1 MRNKNTAVLMS
12 GSYCSVCKKKPS
24 FFYRKYSGQKLCKK
38 CFSESIE
45 AKVRATITKYSMLKF
60 DDKLAIAVSGGKDS
74 LSLLHI
80 LAKLQKYRPKT
91 SLTAIT
97 IDEGIKGY
105 RDEALDIAEKNC
117 NALQIPLYIT
127 SFKELFGLTLDELII
142 KLQAKGKTELTP
154 CAYCGVLRRRAI
166 NVAARNIGATKIAT
180 AHTLDDETQT
190 VLMNILRGDTDRLS
204 KEKPITN
211 YVHSMFIRKI
221 KPFCEIPENE
231 SALYAYIKK
240 ITFQDTPC
248 PYASEALRNDI
259 RTMLNN
265 IEEKHTGTKFAISRT
280 MEKLQPAIEQVLTKK
295 DFKTCKDC
303 GEPTSQ
309 ILCKTCEML
318 HQIR

>member
-1 MRNKNTAVLMS
+1 MS
-12 GSYCSVCKKKPS
+12 GSYCTVCKKKES
-24 FFYRKYSGQKLCKK
+24 FFYRKYSGQKLCRK
-38 CFSESIE
+38 CFSESVE
-45 AKVRATITKYSMLKF
+45 AKVRATITKYNMLKF
-60 DDKLAIAVSGGKDS
+60 DDKLAVAVSGGKDS

-91 SLTAIT
+91 TLTAIT

-117 NALQIPLYIT
+117 KTLEIPLHII
-127 SFKELFGLTLDELII
+127 SFKELFGLTLDEII
-142 KLQAKGKTELTP
+142 TKLRAKGQIELTP

-166 NVAARNIGATKIAT
+166 NTAARNVGATKIAT

-190 VLMNILRGDTDRLS
+190 VLMNILRGDTTRLS
-204 KEKPITN
+204 KEKPLTN
-211 YVHSMFIRKI
+211 QVHPMFVRKI

-240 ITFQDTPC
+240 IPFQDTPC
-248 PYASEALRNDI
+248 PYASDALRNDI

-280 MEKLQPAIEQVLTKK
+280 MERLRPAIEQMPTKEN
-295 DFKTCKDC
+295 FKTCKEC
-303 GEPTSQ
+303 GEPSSQ
-309 ILCKTCEML
+309 ELCKTCEML
-318 HQIR
+318 QQIG

>member
-1 MRNKNTAVLMS
+1 MS
-12 GSYCSVCKKKPS
+12 GSYCTVCKKKES
-24 FFYRKYSGQKLCKK
+24 FFYRKYSGQKLCRK
-38 CFSESIE
+38 CFSESVE
-45 AKVRATITKYSMLKF
+45 AKVRATITKYNMLKF
-60 DDKLAIAVSGGKDS
+60 DDKLAVAVSGGKDS

-91 SLTAIT
+91 TLTAIT

-117 NALQIPLYIT
+117 KTLEIPLHII
-127 SFKELFGLTLDELII
+127 SFKELFGLTLDEII
-142 KLQAKGKTELTP
+142 TKLRAKRQIELTP

-166 NVAARNIGATKIAT
+166 NTAAREVGATKIAT

-190 VLMNILRGDTDRLS
+190 VLMNILRGDTTRLS
-204 KEKPITN
+204 KEKPLTN
-211 YVHSMFIRKI
+211 QVHPMFVRKI

-240 ITFQDTPC
+240 IPFQDTPC
-248 PYASEALRNDI
+248 PYASDALRNDI

-280 MEKLQPAIEQVLTKK
+280 MERLRPAIEQMPTKEN
-295 DFKTCKDC
+295 FKTCKEC
-303 GEPTSQ
+303 GEPSSQ
-309 ILCKTCEML
+309 ELCKTCEML
-318 HQIR
+318 QQIG

>member
-1 MRNKNTAVLMS
+1 MTGV
-12 GSYCSVCKKKPS
+12 YCTVCKKRES

-45 AKVRATITKYSMLKF
+45 TKVRATITKYRMLKF
-60 DDKLAIAVSGGKDS
+60 DDKLAVAVSGGKDS

-80 LAKLQKYRPKT
+80 LAKLQKHRPKT
-91 SLTAIT
+91 ILTAVT

-105 RDEALDIAEKNC
+105 RDEALDMAEKNC
-117 NALQIPLYIT
+117 KTLKIPLHIT
-127 SFKELFGLTLDELII
+127 SFKELFGLTLDELIN
-142 KLQAKGKTELTP
+142 KVQSKGQTELTP

-166 NVAARNIGATKIAT
+166 NVAAREVGATKIAT

-190 VLMNILRGDTDRLS
+190 ALMNILRGDTTRLS

-211 YVHSMFIRKI
+211 QVHPLFIRKI

-240 ITFQDTPC
+240 ISFQDTPC
-248 PYASEALRNDI
+248 PYASDALRNDI
-259 RTMLNN
+259 RAMLNN

-280 MEKLQPAIEQVLTKK
+280 MEKLHPAIEQMVTKE
-295 DFKTCKDC
+295 DFKICREC

-309 ILCKTCEML
+309 ELCKTCEML
-318 HQIR
+318 QQIR

>member
-1 MRNKNTAVLMS
+1 MTDT
-12 GSYCSVCKKKPS
+12 YCTVCKKRES

-45 AKVRATITKYSMLKF
+45 AKVRTTITKYHMLKF

-80 LAKLQKYRPKT
+80 LSKLQKHRPKT
-91 SLTAIT
+91 TLTAIT

-117 NALQIPLYIT
+117 KTLEIPLYIT
-127 SFKELFGLTLDELII
+127 SFKELFGTTLDELIT
-142 KLQAKGKTELTP
+142 KLQTKKQTELTP

-166 NVAARNIGATKIAT
+166 NVAARKVGATKIAT

-190 VLMNILRGDTDRLS
+190 VLMNILRGDTTRLA

-211 YVHSMFIRKI
+211 QVHPMFVRKI

-231 SALYAYIKK
+231 SALYTYIKK
-240 ITFQDTPC
+240 ISFQDTPC
-248 PYASEALRNDI
+248 PYASDALRNDI

-280 MEKLQPAIEQVLTKK
+280 IEKLRPAIEQIETKEN
-295 DFKTCKDC
+295 FKTCKKC
-303 GEPTSQ
+303 EEPTSQ
-309 ILCKTCEML
+309 TLCKTCEML
-318 HQIR
+318 QQIN